1 MHLPQRQYG
10 RGSAYAIGMIEILL
24 EAIMPFIRTAIPA
37 GTDIVRKRS
46 IVQGIHDA
54 LVEAIGM
61 PEDELFNLVQEYEAD
76 DFFFSRTFNGIAR
89 SDRIVLI
96 EITMRRGR
104 SDAMK
109 RALYAS
115 ISGKLAE
122 NASVSPK
129 DVFIF
134 MHENDY
140 SDWSVGNGVFAMNIA
155 QNRGADF

>member
-1 MHLPQRQYG
+1 MR
-10 RGSAYAIGMIEILL
+10 S
-24 EAIMPFIRTAIPA
+24 IMPFVRTALPK
-37 GTDIVRKRS
+37 GTEQSRKLR

-61 PEDELFNLVQEYEAD
+61 PEDELFNLVSEYGDGE
-76 DFFFSRTFNGIAR
+76 FFYDRSFNGIAR
-89 SDRIVLI
+89 SENLIVV

-109 RALYAS
+109 RALYAA
-115 ISGKLAE
+115 IARNLEA
-122 NASVSPK
+122 AAAVSPK

-140 SDWSVGNGVFAMNIA
+140 SDWSVGNGVFAMALA
-155 QNRGADF
+155 QQRGTDG